1 MRREANEV
9 QDAGKAR
16 RRRISARAV
25 GGGEFFFRLPRHFSV
40 QTRKYVVE
48 DFLHVHEWTNQWPPL
63 QARSKR
69 WRSEKKTSSRKILP
83 DDGPYRVERMETK
96 NIEEEQ
102 TDARSNFHLDP
113 NRVRTEAEIQLFA
126 DVFRIGVEEA
136 RQILTKAGKRC
147 QS

>member
-1 MRREANEV
+1 M
-9 QDAGKAR
+9 
-16 RRRISARAV
+16 
-25 GGGEFFFRLPRHFSV
+25 
-40 QTRKYVVE
+40 
-48 DFLHVHEWTNQWPPL
+48 HEWTNQWPPL

-69 WRSEKKTSSRKILP
+69 WRSEKKTPSRKILP